1 MFQKKHLA
9 ITNYSNSSS
18 KNKRAKR
25 KYLLSA
31 FDASNNKFNFLLLTN
46 TNIKCCTVLER
57 VLNLRK

>member
-18 KNKRAKR
+18 KNKRAKQ

-31 FDASNNKFNFLLLTN
+31 FDASNNKFNFLLLT
-46 TNIKCCTVLER
+46 
-57 VLNLRK
+57 RKTLI